1 MPGILPELLRIIYIT
16 FEIDARDLK
25 LINMEKLF
33 NLIKLAYHIMY
44 DSKHIKNN
52 ILYTL
57 YMELRLASSS
67 ENFTAIIWDLP
78 NLYLLDAAQPKAK
91 KKNEFF
97 YSIYDEEKFIGLT
110 YLINTNNITY
120 VLYLAIDTNNR
131 GKGYGS
137 IVLDKIKKESNQE
150 SIVLCIEEIDQ
161 NADNFDQRVKR
172 KKFYEKNEFI
182 ETGFKNK
189 EGKRYYEI
197 LTNGK
202 KYEKQTYEKMMKKAW
217 GSIPYLLFRVKVEKI
232 Q

>member
-1 MPGILPELLRIIYIT
+1 MRINFREIPKEKTEYNKLKELYKKSFPKDERLPLWILKI
-16 FEIDARDLK
+16 
-25 LINMEKLF
+25 
-33 NLIKLAYHIMY
+33 
-44 DSKHIKNN
+44 
-52 ILYTL
+52 
-57 YMELRLASSS
+57 
-67 ENFTAIIWDLP
+67 
-78 NLYLLDAAQPKAK
+78 KAK

-161 NADNFDQRVKR
+161 NADNFEQRVKR

-217 GSIPYLLFRVKVEKI
+217 GSIPYLLFRVKVEKMI
-232 Q
+232 